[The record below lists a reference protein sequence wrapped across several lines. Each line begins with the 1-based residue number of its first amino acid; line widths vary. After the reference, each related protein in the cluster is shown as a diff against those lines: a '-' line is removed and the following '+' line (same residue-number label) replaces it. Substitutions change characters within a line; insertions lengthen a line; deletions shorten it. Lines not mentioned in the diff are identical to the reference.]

1 MQASSV
7 HQLDIESG
15 KVVAEWKFQ
24 KDGVDIGMRDI
35 TNDTKS
41 SQLDASRATF
51 MGLDDNRLVRWD
63 MRDRNGIVQVRKPHQ
78 LGKDRFSYV
87 ACLTVAV
94 LLPWEQHLLQGRK
107 LVEKRDAMISR
118 MLERL
123 RVLSR
128 LTSFDEGRPQDACRT
143 T

>member
-63 MRDRNGIVQVRKPHQ
+63 MRDRNGIVQVRKPPPV
-78 LGKDRFSYV
+78 GDRPLLACGLLDHSSSAAMGAAAV
-87 ACLTVAV
+87 AGT
-94 LLPWEQHLLQGRK
+94 P
-107 LVEKRDAMISR
+107 IS
-118 MLERL
+118 
-123 RVLSR
+123 
-128 LTSFDEGRPQDACRT
+128 
-143 T
+143 